1 MFFNIGDIVSRY
13 SHNND
18 IKFRIVLVKNDIA
31 ILESINGLI
40 VADSIINDLRKEELD
55 WINLL

>member
-18 IKFRIVLVKNDIA
+18 IKFRVVLIKNDIA

-40 VADSIINDLRKEELD
+40 IADSKINDLRKED
-55 WINLL
+55 KIWIYIK